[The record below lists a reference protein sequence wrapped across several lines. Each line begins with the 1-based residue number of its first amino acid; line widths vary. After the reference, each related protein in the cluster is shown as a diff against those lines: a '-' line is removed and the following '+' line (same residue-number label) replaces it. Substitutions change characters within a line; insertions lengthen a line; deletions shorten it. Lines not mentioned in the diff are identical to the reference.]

1 MFFISKKIIRK
12 NIIMNYLFKKHSE
25 KLVGYLFI
33 LPALLIVGLFGIFPV
48 FFAMYMSVHKWKVF
62 KGRFLGLE
70 NYDRILGSI
79 SAFWLY
85 VLGLLLLIFSYWIW
99 SEFKDRFK
107 NKFYI
112 LISALVVL
120 IIGIYL
126 ININWGIM
134 LREGDEDYLKALIYT
149 LYYSFFT
156 ITSQV
161 FLGLIIAFALYQK
174 LAGKQF
180 FQMILLFP
188 YITPAVMGAAVFFL
202 IFGKADNSI
211 LNQMIGIFGFEP
223 QMWLFDKRPI
233 TEIIFGVKI
242 EGILAGPSLA
252 LVSAIIYGNWAYTGY
267 YAIILL
273 AGLSIIPSD
282 LYEAAKVEGASRWQ
296 TFINITVPLLMPIIF
311 FLMITGFINTF
322 QAFNSIF
329 VMQTSSAG
337 DTMDVVT
344 IEIFDHFWGRVKWGY
359 AAAEGIVLFVLLNV
373 LAISQYVIF
382 RKRINYD

>member
-1 MFFISKKIIRK
+1 M
-12 NIIMNYLFKKHSE
+12 MNFYKKHSE
-25 KLVGYLFI
+25 KLIGYTYI
-33 LPALLIVGLFGIFPV
+33 TPAVLIISLFGVFPV
-48 FFAMYMSVHKWKVF
+48 FFGMYMSVHKWKVF
-62 KGRFLGLE
+62 KGRFLGFE
-70 NYDRILGSI
+70 NYERILGSL
-79 SAFWLY
+79 SAFWFF
-85 VLGLLLLIFSYWIW
+85 VIGLLFLILSYWVW
-99 SEFKDRFK
+99 SEFKDKFK
-107 NKFYI
+107 NKLYV
-112 LISALVVL
+112 LISSVLIL

-134 LREGDEDYLKALIYT
+134 ISEGDDDYLYSLIYT

-156 ITSQV
+156 IIFEV
-161 FLGLIIAFALYQK
+161 GLGLVIAFALYQK

-202 IFGKADNSI
+202 IFGKAETSF
-211 LNQMIGIFGFEP
+211 LNQFVGLFGIEP
-223 QMWLFDKRPI
+223 QLWLFDKRPI
-233 TEIIFGVKI
+233 TEVLFGVKI
-242 EGILAGPSLA
+242 DGLFAGPSLA
-252 LVSAIIYGNWAYTGY
+252 LTSSIFYGIWSYTGY

-296 TFINITVPLLMPIIF
+296 TFVKITIPLLMPIIF
-311 FLMITGFINTF
+311 FLMLTGFINTF

-344 IEIFDHFWGRVKWGY
+344 IEIFDHFWGRVKYGY
-359 AAAEGIVLFVLLNV
+359 AAAEGVILFILLNV